1 MKKLSYIL
9 SGLLIAGC
17 SAFFSSCGDN
27 ENFWGPHTLTD
38 DEIAEMARQ
47 DSIKQAQRE
56 RIDADLILEYTVEFY
71 LSANSY
77 DGAEVEIDM
86 DKIAN
91 EFGISKD
98 DLGAAL
104 NGDGGPDVTGFAIE
118 GSTHADNMTS
128 SNSGAYWG
136 HWWDKDGNVKTGAM
150 RPWSSLSSGM
160 RTAGVSST

>member
-1 MKKLSYIL
+1 MINNKKDIL
-9 SGLLIAGC
+9 SFATTLLAVAIAASLLLIAGC

-77 DGAEVEIDM
+77 DGAEAYSKEI
-86 DKIAN
+86 
-91 EFGISKD
+91 
-98 DLGAAL
+98 
-104 NGDGGPDVTGFAIE
+104 
-118 GSTHADNMTS
+118 
-128 SNSGAYWG
+128 
-136 HWWDKDGNVKTGAM
+136 
-150 RPWSSLSSGM
+150 
-160 RTAGVSST
+160 